1 MVMPLQQI
9 EVLSMSNLSKLTLTT
24 TTPNQPLTALAHKRI
39 KLIRKLDQQLLAA
52 ECASEGMEHTEE
64 IKRWVKSEQT
74 GEKELITQSRQVKKW
89 WWANEHGAL
98 MLTLKDGN
106 KIIPLDD
113 NHKSV
118 EVGGIGDLAGTIE
131 TVRAA
136 VIAGELDNQLNKLI
150 AERKPFGKNKKTNT
164 QTAKSN

>member
-1 MVMPLQQI
+1 
-9 EVLSMSNLSKLTLTT
+9 MSNLSKLTLTT
-24 TTPNQPLTALAHKRI
+24 TTPNQPLTPLARKRI
-39 KLIRKLDQQLLAA
+39 KLLRKLDQQLLAA

-64 IKRWVKSEQT
+64 VKRWVKIEQT
-74 GEKELITQSRQVKKW
+74 GEKELITQSRPVKKW

-118 EVGGIGDLAGTIE
+118 EVGGIEDLAGTIE

-136 VIAGELDNQLNKLI
+136 VIAGELDQQLEKLI
-150 AERKPFGKNKKTNT
+150 SEPKPFGKNKKPDAQQSASKTT
-164 QTAKSN
+164 KSS

>member
-1 MVMPLQQI
+1 
-9 EVLSMSNLSKLTLTT
+9 MSNLSKLTLTT
-24 TTPNQPLTALAHKRI
+24 TTPNQPLTPLARKRI
-39 KLIRKLDQQLLAA
+39 KLLRKLDQQLLAA

-64 IKRWVKSEQT
+64 VKHWVKNEQT
-74 GEKELITQSRQVKKW
+74 GEKELITQSRPVKKW

-113 NHKSV
+113 DHNSV
-118 EVGGIGDLAGTIE
+118 EVGGIESLAGAIE

-136 VIAGELDNQLNKLI
+136 VIAGELDQQLEKLI
-150 AERKPFGKNKKTNT
+150 SERKPFGKNKKPAAQ
-164 QTAKSN
+164 QTSKTVKSN